1 MPLPEGDLSGVTLL
15 SLSDVAVEF
24 GATSLFSEVTF
35 TVAKGDR
42 WGVVG
47 RNGCGK
53 TSLFKIITGAMT
65 PVRGAVA
72 RHPGLRVSLLDQHR
86 DFGGAVTVWDAAAL
100 PYAGVLALEVSLAEQ
115 AAELAR
121 LGERAPADL
130 LERYGHDLERFAHED
145 GYTFHARVDAVL
157 QGLAFDAEES
167 KTRRVAT
174 LSGGERGRVGLAAQL
189 VAPADVL
196 LLDEP
201 TNHLDLETTTWLQE
215 YLRELDETVLV
226 ISHDRAF
233 LDEVADHVLHFE
245 GGSAAT
251 YRGGYSSFVQ
261 QRAERRLALE
271 RQVDQ
276 QRKMIAKEED
286 YIRRNL
292 AGQNTAQA
300 KGRRKK
306 LDRLPR
312 LTPPP
317 GSTDTMVLRL
327 EISERGGDRVIA
339 AEGLNISIGDRT
351 LVRDFS
357 ATANRTDVIA
367 LVGPNGAGK
376 TTLIKT
382 LLGEREAQGGEV
394 KLGGSVKPA
403 YFRQDLDQLP
413 LDKSLYDVIADLRPL
428 WTRGGIQNHLG
439 CFGFSGE
446 EVFRST
452 RTLSGGERARLALAV
467 IVLQR
472 ANLLVLDEPTNHLD
486 VESIEALED
495 AIDEYEGTVLLVSH
509 DRALLR
515 ELASR
520 VWAFEGDR
528 LVDFGGSFVDWER
541 QRRDAAL
548 AQRATEALAADARR
562 GQEKARARNNASTQ
576 QNDQASRKAAKKGVE
591 DAERAVQ
598 EWERKVGKLRSEVD
612 DPDLYDGS
620 AANAK
625 RAGLLDKELA
635 GAQQKL
641 EAAVARWAEAEQA
654 LANTGARATASSS
667 GERTRSGR

>member
-1 MPLPEGDLSGVTLL
+1 MSQL
-15 SLSDVAVEF
+15 SLSDIAVEF
-24 GATSLFSEVTF
+24 GATTLFSGVTF
-35 TVAKGDR
+35 TVGKGDR
-42 WGVVG
+42 WGIVG
-47 RNGCGK
+47 RNGSGK
-53 TSLFKIITGAMT
+53 TSLFKIITGTLT
-65 PVRGAVA
+65 PARGAMA
-72 RHPGLRVSLLDQHR
+72 RTPGLRVSLLDQHR
-86 DFGGAVTVWDAAAL
+86 DFGAAVSVWDAAAL
-100 PYAGVLALEVSLAEQ
+100 PYAPVMALELSLADQ
-115 AAELAR
+115 AAQLAE
-121 LGERAPADL
+121 LGERAPAAL
-130 LERYGHDLERFAHED
+130 LEQYGHDLERFAHEG

-189 VAPADVL
+189 VAPADLL

-201 TNHLDLETTTWLQE
+201 TNHLDLETTAWLQE
-215 YLRELDETVLV
+215 YIRELDETVIV

-233 LDEVADHVLHFE
+233 LDEIADHVLHLE
-245 GGSAAT
+245 GGTAET

-292 AGQNTAQA
+292 AGQNTSQA
-300 KGRRKK
+300 KGRRKR

-317 GSTDTMVLRL
+317 GAGGTMELRL
-327 EISERGGDRVIA
+327 EISERGGDRVIS
-339 AEGLNISIGDRT
+339 AEGLTIAIGNRT

-357 ATANRTDVIA
+357 ATANRGDVIA

-376 TTLIKT
+376 TTLIQT
-382 LLGEREAQGGEV
+382 LIGEREAQGGAV
-394 KLGGSVKPA
+394 KLGGSVTPA
-403 YFRQDLDQLP
+403 YFRQDHDKLP
-413 LDKSLYDVIADLRPL
+413 LDSSLYEVIENLRPL
-428 WTRGGIQNHLG
+428 WTRGAIQNHLG

-452 RTLSGGERARLALAV
+452 RTLSGGERSRLALAV

-486 VESIEALED
+486 VESIEAIED
-495 AIDEYEGTVLLVSH
+495 AIEDYDGTVLLVSH

-515 ELASR
+515 ELATR
-520 VWAFEGDR
+520 VWAFDGDR
-528 LVDFGGSFVDWER
+528 LVDFGGTFVDWER
-541 QRRDAAL
+541 QLRDAAL
-548 AQRATEALAADARR
+548 ARRAADAIASDARR
-562 GQEKARARNNASTQ
+562 GQEKLRARGNAAAEQ
-576 QNDQASRKAAKKGVE
+576 KDQAARRAAKKTA
-591 DAERAVQ
+591 DNAERAVHDL
-598 EWERKVGKLRSEVD
+598 ERKVAELRRALN

-620 AANAK
+620 AAKAK
-625 RAGLLDKELA
+625 QAGKLDKELTA
-635 GAQQKL
+635 AQRAL
-641 EAAVARWAEAEQA
+641 DDALARWAEVVSHA
-654 LANTGARATASSS
+654 GRASTS
-667 GERTRSGR
+667 

>member
-1 MPLPEGDLSGVTLL
+1 MSQL
-15 SLSDVAVEF
+15 SLSDIAVEF
-24 GATSLFSEVTF
+24 GATTLFHDVTF
-35 TVAKGDR
+35 TVGKGDR
-42 WGVVG
+42 WGIVG
-47 RNGCGK
+47 RNGSGK
-53 TSLFKIITGAMT
+53 TSLFKIITGTLT
-65 PVRGAVA
+65 PARGAMA
-72 RHPGLRVSLLDQHR
+72 RTPGLRVSLLDQHR
-86 DFGGAVTVWDAAAL
+86 DFGAAVSVWDAAAL
-100 PYAGVLALEVSLAEQ
+100 PYAPVMALELSLAEQ
-115 AAELAR
+115 AAQLAE
-121 LGERAPADL
+121 LGERAPAAL
-130 LERYGHDLERFAHED
+130 LEQYGHDLERFAHEG

-189 VAPADVL
+189 VAPADLL

-201 TNHLDLETTTWLQE
+201 TNHLDLETTAWLQE
-215 YLRELDETVLV
+215 YIRELDETVIV

-233 LDEVADHVLHFE
+233 LDEIADHVLHLE
-245 GGSAAT
+245 GGTAET

-292 AGQNTAQA
+292 AGQNTSQA
-300 KGRRKK
+300 KGRRKR

-317 GSTDTMVLRL
+317 GSGGTMELRL
-327 EISERGGDRVIA
+327 EISERGGDRVIS
-339 AEGLNISIGDRT
+339 AEALTIAIGNRT

-357 ATANRTDVIA
+357 ATANRGDVIA

-376 TTLIKT
+376 TTLIQT
-382 LLGEREAQGGEV
+382 LIGEREAQGGAV
-394 KLGGSVKPA
+394 KLGGSVTPA
-403 YFRQDLDQLP
+403 YFRQDHDKLP
-413 LDKSLYDVIADLRPL
+413 LDSSLYEVIENLRPL
-428 WTRGGIQNHLG
+428 WTRGAIQNHLG

-452 RTLSGGERARLALAV
+452 RTLSGGERSRLALAV

-486 VESIEALED
+486 VESIEAIED
-495 AIDEYEGTVLLVSH
+495 AIEDYDGTVLLVSH

-515 ELASR
+515 ELATR
-520 VWAFEGDR
+520 VWAFDGDR
-528 LVDFGGSFVDWER
+528 LVDFGGTFVDWER
-541 QRRDAAL
+541 QLRDAAL
-548 AQRATEALAADARR
+548 ARRAADAIASDARR
-562 GQEKARARNNASTQ
+562 GQEKLRARGNAAAEQ
-576 QNDQASRKAAKKGVE
+576 KDQAARRAAKKTA
-591 DAERAVQ
+591 DNAERAVHDL
-598 EWERKVGKLRSEVD
+598 ERKVAELRRALN

-620 AANAK
+620 AAKAK
-625 RAGLLDKELA
+625 QAGKLDKELTA
-635 GAQQKL
+635 AQRAL
-641 EAAVARWAEAEQA
+641 DDALARWAEVVSHA
-654 LANTGARATASSS
+654 
-667 GERTRSGR
+667 GRVSTS

>member
-1 MPLPEGDLSGVTLL
+1 VSQL
-15 SLSDVAVEF
+15 SLSDIAVEF
-24 GATSLFSEVTF
+24 GATTLFHDVTF
-35 TVAKGDR
+35 TVGKGDR
-42 WGVVG
+42 WGIVG
-47 RNGCGK
+47 RNGSGK
-53 TSLFKIITGAMT
+53 TSLFKIITGTLT
-65 PVRGAVA
+65 PARGAMA
-72 RHPGLRVSLLDQHR
+72 RTPGLRVSLLDQHR
-86 DFGGAVTVWDAAAL
+86 DFGAAVSVWDAAAL
-100 PYAGVLALEVSLAEQ
+100 PYAPVMALELSLAEQ
-115 AAELAR
+115 AAQLAE
-121 LGERAPADL
+121 LGERAPAAL
-130 LERYGHDLERFAHED
+130 LEQYGHDLERFAHEG

-189 VAPADVL
+189 VAPADLL

-201 TNHLDLETTTWLQE
+201 TNHLDLETTAWLQE
-215 YLRELDETVLV
+215 YIRELDETVIV

-233 LDEVADHVLHFE
+233 LDEIADHVLHLE
-245 GGSAAT
+245 GGTAET

-292 AGQNTAQA
+292 AGQNTSQA
-300 KGRRKK
+300 KGRRKR

-317 GSTDTMVLRL
+317 GAGGTMELRL
-327 EISERGGDRVIA
+327 EISERGGDRVMS
-339 AEGLNISIGDRT
+339 AEGLTIAIGNRT

-357 ATANRTDVIA
+357 ATANRGDVIA

-376 TTLIKT
+376 TTLIQT
-382 LLGEREAQGGEV
+382 LIGEREAQGGAV
-394 KLGGSVKPA
+394 KLGGSVTPA
-403 YFRQDLDQLP
+403 YFRQDHDKLP
-413 LDKSLYDVIADLRPL
+413 LDSSLYEVIENLRPL
-428 WTRGGIQNHLG
+428 WTRGAIQNHLG

-452 RTLSGGERARLALAV
+452 RTLSGGERSRLALAV

-486 VESIEALED
+486 VESIEAIED
-495 AIDEYEGTVLLVSH
+495 AIEDYDGTVLLVSH

-515 ELASR
+515 ELATR
-520 VWAFEGDR
+520 VWAFDGDR
-528 LVDFGGSFVDWER
+528 LVDFGGTFVDWER
-541 QRRDAAL
+541 QLRDAAL
-548 AQRATEALAADARR
+548 ARRAADAIASDARR
-562 GQEKARARNNASTQ
+562 GQEKLRARGNAAAEQ
-576 QNDQASRKAAKKGVE
+576 KDQAARRAAKKTA
-591 DAERAVQ
+591 DNAERAVHDL
-598 EWERKVGKLRSEVD
+598 ERKVAELRRALN

-620 AANAK
+620 AAKAK
-625 RAGLLDKELA
+625 QAGKLGKELTA
-635 GAQQKL
+635 AQRAL
-641 EAAVARWAEAEQA
+641 DDALARWAEVVSHA
-654 LANTGARATASSS
+654 GRASTS
-667 GERTRSGR
+667 

>member
-1 MPLPEGDLSGVTLL
+1 MSQL
-15 SLSDVAVEF
+15 SLSDIAVEF
-24 GATSLFSEVTF
+24 GATTLFHDVTF
-35 TVAKGDR
+35 TVGKGDR
-42 WGVVG
+42 WGIVG
-47 RNGCGK
+47 RNGSGK
-53 TSLFKIITGAMT
+53 TSLFKIITGTLT
-65 PVRGAVA
+65 PARGAMA
-72 RHPGLRVSLLDQHR
+72 RTPGLRVSLLDQHR
-86 DFGGAVTVWDAAAL
+86 DFGAAVSVWDAAAL
-100 PYAGVLALEVSLAEQ
+100 PYAPVMALELSLAEQ
-115 AAELAR
+115 AAQLAE
-121 LGERAPADL
+121 LGERAPAAL
-130 LERYGHDLERFAHED
+130 LEQYGHDLERFAHED

-189 VAPADVL
+189 VAPADLL

-201 TNHLDLETTTWLQE
+201 TNHLDLETTAWLQE
-215 YLRELDETVLV
+215 YIRELDETVIV

-233 LDEVADHVLHFE
+233 LDEIADHVLHLE
-245 GGSAAT
+245 GGTAET

-292 AGQNTAQA
+292 AGQNTSQA
-300 KGRRKK
+300 KGRRKR

-317 GSTDTMVLRL
+317 GSGGTMELRL
-327 EISERGGDRVIA
+327 EISERGGDRVIS
-339 AEGLNISIGDRT
+339 AEALTIAIGNRT

-357 ATANRTDVIA
+357 ATANRGDVIA

-376 TTLIKT
+376 TTLIQT
-382 LLGEREAQGGEV
+382 LIGEREAQGGAV
-394 KLGGSVKPA
+394 KLGGSVTPA
-403 YFRQDLDQLP
+403 YFRQDHDKLP
-413 LDKSLYDVIADLRPL
+413 LDSSLYEVIENLRPL
-428 WTRGGIQNHLG
+428 WTRGAIQNHLG

-452 RTLSGGERARLALAV
+452 RTLSGGERSRLALAV

-486 VESIEALED
+486 VESIEAIED
-495 AIDEYEGTVLLVSH
+495 AIEDYDGTVLLVSH

-515 ELASR
+515 ELATR
-520 VWAFEGDR
+520 VWAFDGDR
-528 LVDFGGSFVDWER
+528 LVDFGGTFVDWER
-541 QRRDAAL
+541 QLRDAAL
-548 AQRATEALAADARR
+548 ARRAADAIASDARR
-562 GQEKARARNNASTQ
+562 GQEKLRARGNAAAEQ
-576 QNDQASRKAAKKGVE
+576 KDQAARRAAKKTA
-591 DAERAVQ
+591 DNAERAVHDL
-598 EWERKVGKLRSEVD
+598 ERKVAELRRALN

-620 AANAK
+620 AAKAK
-625 RAGLLDKELA
+625 QAGKLDKELTA
-635 GAQQKL
+635 AQRAL
-641 EAAVARWAEAEQA
+641 DDALARWAEVVSHA
-654 LANTGARATASSS
+654 
-667 GERTRSGR
+667 GRVSTS

>member
-1 MPLPEGDLSGVTLL
+1 VSLL
-15 SLSDVAVEF
+15 SLSDIAVEF
-24 GATSLFSEVTF
+24 GATTLFHDVTF
-35 TVAKGDR
+35 TVGKGDR
-42 WGVVG
+42 WGIVG
-47 RNGCGK
+47 RNGSGK
-53 TSLFKIITGAMT
+53 TSLFKIITGTLT

-72 RHPGLRVSLLDQHR
+72 RTPGLKVSLLDQHR
-86 DFGGAVTVWDAAAL
+86 DFGGAVSVWDAAAL
-100 PYAGVLALEVSLAEQ
+100 PYASVMALEISLAEQ
-115 AAELAR
+115 AAKLAE
-121 LGERAPADL
+121 LGERAPAAL
-130 LERYGHDLERFAHED
+130 LEQYGHDLERFAHED

-189 VAPADVL
+189 VAPADLL

-201 TNHLDLETTTWLQE
+201 TNHLDLETTAWLQE
-215 YLRELDETVLV
+215 YLRELDETVIV

-233 LDEVADHVLHFE
+233 LDEIADHVLHLE
-245 GGSAAT
+245 GGTAET

-286 YIRRNL
+286 YIRRNI
-292 AGQNTAQA
+292 AGQNTSQA
-300 KGRRKK
+300 KGRRKR

-317 GSTDTMVLRL
+317 GSGGTMELRL

-339 AEGLNISIGDRT
+339 AESLTVEIGDRT

-357 ATANRTDVIA
+357 ATANRGDVIA

-382 LLGEREAQGGEV
+382 LLGEREPQDGAV
-394 KLGGSVKPA
+394 KLGGSVSPA
-403 YFRQDLDQLP
+403 YFRQDHDKLP
-413 LDKSLYDVIADLRPL
+413 LDASLYEVIESLRPL
-428 WTRGGIQNHLG
+428 WTRGAIQNHLG

-452 RTLSGGERARLALAV
+452 RTLSGGERSRLALAV

-486 VESIEALED
+486 VESIEAIED
-495 AIDEYEGTVLLVSH
+495 AIEDYEGTVLLVSH

-515 ELASR
+515 ELATR
-520 VWAFEGDR
+520 VWAFDSDR
-528 LVDFGGSFVDWER
+528 LVDFGGTFVDWER
-541 QRRDAAL
+541 QLKDAAL
-548 AQRATEALAADARR
+548 ARRAADAVASDARR
-562 GQEKARARNNASTQ
+562 EQEKARVRGNAAAEQKDQTARRTAQ
-576 QNDQASRKAAKKGVE
+576 KAAAT
-591 DAERAVQ
+591 AERAVHDL
-598 EWERKVGKLRSEVD
+598 ERKVAELRSALD
-612 DPDLYDGS
+612 DPSLYDGS
-620 AANAK
+620 AAKAK
-625 RAGLLDKELA
+625 QAGKLDKELA
-635 GAQQKL
+635 ATQRTL
-641 EAAVARWAEAEQA
+641 DDALARWAEAAQP
-654 LANTGARATASSS
+654 RD
-667 GERTRSGR
+667 

>member
-1 MPLPEGDLSGVTLL
+1 MSQL
-15 SLSDVAVEF
+15 SLSDIAVEF
-24 GATSLFSEVTF
+24 GATTLFHDVTF
-35 TVAKGDR
+35 TVGKGDR
-42 WGVVG
+42 WGIVG
-47 RNGCGK
+47 RNGSGK
-53 TSLFKIITGAMT
+53 TSLFKIITGTLT
-65 PVRGAVA
+65 PARGAMA
-72 RHPGLRVSLLDQHR
+72 RTPGLRVSLLDQHR
-86 DFGGAVTVWDAAAL
+86 DFGAAVSVWDAAAL
-100 PYAGVLALEVSLAEQ
+100 PYAPVMALELSLAEQ
-115 AAELAR
+115 AAQLAE
-121 LGERAPADL
+121 LGERAPAAL
-130 LERYGHDLERFAHED
+130 LEQYGHDLERFAHEG

-189 VAPADVL
+189 VAPADLL

-201 TNHLDLETTTWLQE
+201 TNHLDLETTAWLQE
-215 YLRELDETVLV
+215 YIRELDETVIV

-233 LDEVADHVLHFE
+233 LDEIADHVLHLE
-245 GGSAAT
+245 GGTAET

-292 AGQNTAQA
+292 AGQNTSQA
-300 KGRRKK
+300 KGRRKR

-317 GSTDTMVLRL
+317 GAGGTMELRL
-327 EISERGGDRVIA
+327 EISERGGDRVIS
-339 AEGLNISIGDRT
+339 AEGLTIAIGNRT

-357 ATANRTDVIA
+357 ATANRGDVIA

-376 TTLIKT
+376 TTLIQT
-382 LLGEREAQGGEV
+382 LIGEREAQGGAV
-394 KLGGSVKPA
+394 KLGGSVTPA
-403 YFRQDLDQLP
+403 YFRQDHDKLP
-413 LDKSLYDVIADLRPL
+413 LDSSLYEVIENLRPL
-428 WTRGGIQNHLG
+428 WTRGAIQNHLG

-452 RTLSGGERARLALAV
+452 RTLSGGERSRLALAV

-486 VESIEALED
+486 VESIEAIED
-495 AIDEYEGTVLLVSH
+495 AIEDYDGTVLLVSH

-515 ELASR
+515 ELATR
-520 VWAFEGDR
+520 VWAFDGDR
-528 LVDFGGSFVDWER
+528 LVDFGGTFVDWER
-541 QRRDAAL
+541 QLRDAAL
-548 AQRATEALAADARR
+548 ARRAADAIASDARR
-562 GQEKARARNNASTQ
+562 GQEKLRARGNAAAEQ
-576 QNDQASRKAAKKGVE
+576 KDQAARRAAKKTA
-591 DAERAVQ
+591 DNAERAVHDL
-598 EWERKVGKLRSEVD
+598 ERKVAELRRALN

-620 AANAK
+620 AAKAK
-625 RAGLLDKELA
+625 QAGKLGKELTA
-635 GAQQKL
+635 AQRAL
-641 EAAVARWAEAEQA
+641 DDALARWAEVVSHA
-654 LANTGARATASSS
+654 GRASTS
-667 GERTRSGR
+667 

>member
-1 MPLPEGDLSGVTLL
+1 MTHSALQLFTATSDLSSVTQL
-15 SLSDVAVEF
+15 SLSDIAIEF
-24 GATSLFSEVTF
+24 GATTLIHDVTF
-35 TVAKGDR
+35 TVGKGDR

-47 RNGCGK
+47 RNGSGK
-53 TSLFKIITGAMT
+53 TSLFKIITGAIT
-65 PVRGAVA
+65 PTRGAVA
-72 RHPGLRVSLLDQHR
+72 RQPGLRVSLLDQHR
-86 DFGGAVTVWDAAAL
+86 DFGDATTVWEAAAL
-100 PYAGVLALEVSLAEQ
+100 PYREVLELEISLAEQ
-115 AAELAR
+115 AAALAEI
-121 LGERAPADL
+121 GERATPAQ
-130 LERYGHDLERFAHED
+130 LEKYGHDLETFAHEG

-157 QGLAFDAEES
+157 QGLAFDADKA
-167 KTRRVAT
+167 KTQLLTT

-189 VAPADVL
+189 VAPADLL

-201 TNHLDLETTTWLQE
+201 TNHLDLETTTWLQD
-215 YLRELDETVLV
+215 YLRELDETVIV

-233 LDEVADHVLHFE
+233 LDEIADHLLHLE
-245 GGSAAT
+245 GGTAYT

-261 QRAERRLALE
+261 QRTERRLTLE
-271 RQVDQ
+271 RQVEKQ
-276 QRKMIAKEED
+276 SKMIAKEED

-306 LDRLPR
+306 LARLPR

-317 GSTDTMVLRL
+317 GDSGAMTLRL
-327 EISERGGDRVIA
+327 EIRERGGDRVILTD
-339 AEGLNISIGDRT
+339 GLTLRMGDRT
-351 LVRDFS
+351 LLRDFS
-357 ATANRTDVIA
+357 ATVNRGDIIA

-376 TTLIKT
+376 STLIKT
-382 LLGEREAQGGEV
+382 LLGERAPDGGES
-394 KLGGSVKPA
+394 KLGGSVDAA

-439 CFGFSGE
+439 AFGFSGE

-452 RTLSGGERARLALAV
+452 RSLSGGERARLALAV

-486 VESIEALED
+486 VESIEAIED

-515 ELASR
+515 ELATR

-528 LVDFGGSFVDWER
+528 LVDFGGTFADWEQ
-541 QRRDAAL
+541 QRANAAL
-548 AQRATEALAADARR
+548 ARRAADSLANDARR
-562 GQEKARARNNASTQ
+562 GQDKARAKKNAAAQEHDHS
-576 QNDQASRKAAKKGVE
+576 AKRAAKKAVAQ
-591 DAERAVQ
+591 AEADVQRLEARAA
-598 EWERKVGKLRSEVD
+598 ELRGQLD
-612 DPDLYDGS
+612 DPALYDGS

-625 RAGLLDKELA
+625 RAGKLDKELA
-635 GAQQKL
+635 DALKL
-641 EAAVARWAEAEQA
+641 LDAAMGRWAEAQ
-654 LANTGARATASSS
+654 
-667 GERTRSGR
+667 

>member
-1 MPLPEGDLSGVTLL
+1 VSLL
-15 SLSDVAVEF
+15 SLSDIAVEF
-24 GATSLFSEVTF
+24 GATTLLGGVTF

-42 WGVVG
+42 WGIVG
-47 RNGCGK
+47 RNGSGK
-53 TSLFKIITGAMT
+53 TSLFNIITGT
-65 PVRGAVA
+65 LSSPRGAVA
-72 RHPGLRVSLLDQHR
+72 REPGLRVSLLDQYR
-86 DFGGAVTVWDAAAL
+86 DFGDAVTVWEAAAQ
-100 PYAGVLALEVSLAEQ
+100 PYAEVMALELSLAEQ
-115 AAELAR
+115 AAALAQ
-121 LGERAPADL
+121 LGERARPAL
-130 LERYGHDLERFAHED
+130 LTQYGHDMERFAHEG

-157 QGLAFDAEES
+157 QGLAFDADDS
-167 KTRRVAT
+167 KTRRLAT

-201 TNHLDLETTTWLQE
+201 TNHLDLETTAWLQE

-233 LDEVADHVLHFE
+233 LDEVADHLLHLE
-245 GGSAAT
+245 GGTGVT

-261 QRAERRLALE
+261 QRAERRLTLE

-286 YIRRNL
+286 YIRRNI

-300 KGRRKK
+300 KGRRKR

-317 GSTDTMVLRL
+317 GAEGTMTLRL
-327 EISERGGDRVIA
+327 EIAERGGDRVIG
-339 AEGLNISIGDRT
+339 AEKLTVAIGDRV

-357 ATANRTDVIA
+357 ATANRGDVIA
-367 LVGPNGAGK
+367 IVGPNGAGK
-376 TTLIKT
+376 TTLLST
-382 LLGEREAQGGEV
+382 LLREREPQGGEV
-394 KLGGSVKPA
+394 KLGGSVSPA

-413 LDKSLYDVIADLRPL
+413 LDTDLYDVIATLRPL

-439 CFGFSGE
+439 CFGFSGD

-452 RTLSGGERARLALAV
+452 STLSGGERSRLALAV

-515 ELASR
+515 ELATR
-520 VWAFEGDR
+520 VWAFDGDR
-528 LVDFGGSFVDWER
+528 LSDFGGTFVEWER
-541 QRRDAAL
+541 QRSDAAL
-548 AQRATEALAADARR
+548 ARRATDALAADARR
-562 GQEKARARNNASTQ
+562 VEEKARAKKNAATQ
-576 QNDQASRKAAKKGVE
+576 RREHATRRAARKAVD
-591 DAERAVQ
+591 DAERAVH
-598 EWERKVGKLRSEVD
+598 ELERRAAGLRRQLD
-612 DPDLYDGS
+612 DPELYDGS
-620 AANAK
+620 AENAR
-625 RAGLLDKELA
+625 RAGALDKELTA
-635 GAQQKL
+635 VQRAL
-641 EAAVARWAEAEQA
+641 DDAVARWAREEQA
-654 LANTGARATASSS
+654 RA
-667 GERTRSGR
+667 

>member
-1 MPLPEGDLSGVTLL
+1 VSQL
-15 SLSDVAVEF
+15 SLSDIAVEF
-24 GATSLFSEVTF
+24 GATTLFHDVTF
-35 TVAKGDR
+35 TVGKGDR
-42 WGVVG
+42 WGIVG
-47 RNGCGK
+47 RNGSGK
-53 TSLFKIITGAMT
+53 TSLFKIITGTLT
-65 PVRGAVA
+65 PARGAMA
-72 RHPGLRVSLLDQHR
+72 RTPGLRVSLLDQHR
-86 DFGGAVTVWDAAAL
+86 DFGAAVSVWDAAAL
-100 PYAGVLALEVSLAEQ
+100 PYAPVMALELSLAEQ
-115 AAELAR
+115 AAQLAE
-121 LGERAPADL
+121 LGERAPAAL
-130 LERYGHDLERFAHED
+130 LEQYGHDLERFAHEG

-189 VAPADVL
+189 VAPADLL

-201 TNHLDLETTTWLQE
+201 TNHLDFETTAWLQE
-215 YLRELDETVLV
+215 YIRELDETVIV

-233 LDEVADHVLHFE
+233 LDEIADHVLHLE
-245 GGSAAT
+245 GGTAET

-292 AGQNTAQA
+292 AGQNTSQA
-300 KGRRKK
+300 KGRRKR

-317 GSTDTMVLRL
+317 GSGGTMELRL
-327 EISERGGDRVIA
+327 EISERGGDRVIS
-339 AEGLNISIGDRT
+339 AEALTIAIGNRT

-357 ATANRTDVIA
+357 ATANRGDVIA

-376 TTLIKT
+376 TTLIQT
-382 LLGEREAQGGEV
+382 LIGEREAQGGAV
-394 KLGGSVKPA
+394 KLGGSVTPA
-403 YFRQDLDQLP
+403 YFRQDHDKLP
-413 LDKSLYDVIADLRPL
+413 LDSSLYEVIENLRPL
-428 WTRGGIQNHLG
+428 WTRGAIQNHLG

-452 RTLSGGERARLALAV
+452 RTLSGGERSRLALAV

-486 VESIEALED
+486 VESIEAIED
-495 AIDEYEGTVLLVSH
+495 AIEDYDGTVLLVSH

-515 ELASR
+515 ELATR
-520 VWAFEGDR
+520 VWAFDGDR
-528 LVDFGGSFVDWER
+528 LVDFGGTFVDWER
-541 QRRDAAL
+541 QLRDAAL
-548 AQRATEALAADARR
+548 ARRAADAIASDARR
-562 GQEKARARNNASTQ
+562 GQEKLRARGNAAAEQ
-576 QNDQASRKAAKKGVE
+576 KDQAARRAAKKTA
-591 DAERAVQ
+591 DNAERAVHDL
-598 EWERKVGKLRSEVD
+598 ERKVAELRRALN

-620 AANAK
+620 AAKAK
-625 RAGLLDKELA
+625 QAGKLDKELTA
-635 GAQQKL
+635 AQRAL
-641 EAAVARWAEAEQA
+641 DDALARWAEVVSHA
-654 LANTGARATASSS
+654 
-667 GERTRSGR
+667 GRVSTS

>member
-1 MPLPEGDLSGVTLL
+1 
-15 SLSDVAVEF
+15 
-24 GATSLFSEVTF
+24 
-35 TVAKGDR
+35 
-42 WGVVG
+42 
-47 RNGCGK
+47 
-53 TSLFKIITGAMT
+53 
-65 PVRGAVA
+65 
-72 RHPGLRVSLLDQHR
+72 
-86 DFGGAVTVWDAAAL
+86 
-100 PYAGVLALEVSLAEQ
+100 
-115 AAELAR
+115 
-121 LGERAPADL
+121 
-130 LERYGHDLERFAHED
+130 
-145 GYTFHARVDAVL
+145 VL
-157 QGLAFDAEES
+157 QGLAFDAEDS
-167 KTRRVAT
+167 KTRRVDT

-201 TNHLDLETTTWLQE
+201 TNHLDLETTAWLQE

-245 GGSAAT
+245 GGTAAT

-292 AGQNTAQA
+292 AGQNTSQA
-300 KGRRKK
+300 KGRRKR

-312 LTPPP
+312 LTAPP
-317 GSTDTMVLRL
+317 GSADTMVLRL
-327 EISERGGDRVIA
+327 EINERGGDRVIA
-339 AEGLNISIGDRT
+339 AERLTVAIGDRV
-351 LVRDFS
+351 LVRTFS

-382 LLGEREAQGGEV
+382 LLGEREPQGGEV
-394 KLGGSVKPA
+394 KLGGSVSPA

-413 LDKSLYDVIADLRPL
+413 LDKSLYDVIGDLRPL
-428 WTRGGIQNHLG
+428 WTRGRIQNHLG

-467 IVLQR
+467 IVLQH

-495 AIDEYEGTVLLVSH
+495 AIEEYEGTVLLVSH

-520 VWAFEGDR
+520 VWAFEGDK
-528 LVDFGGSFVDWER
+528 LIDFGGTFVEWER
-541 QRRDAAL
+541 QQRDAAL
-548 AQRATEALAADARR
+548 AERAANALAQDGRR
-562 GQEKARARNNASTQ
+562 AQEKSRAKQNAAVQ
-576 QNDQASRKAAKKGVE
+576 QQDHASRRAAKKTL
-591 DAERAVQ
+591 DNAERAVQ
-598 EWERKVGKLRSEVD
+598 ALERRVAELRSQLD

-620 AANAK
+620 AENA
-625 RAGLLDKELA
+625 RSAGRLDKEMTE
-635 GAQQKL
+635 AQRL
-641 EAAVARWAEAEQA
+641 LDSAMARWAEAEQA
-654 LANTGARATASSS
+654 MA
-667 GERTRSGR
+667 

>member
-1 MPLPEGDLSGVTLL
+1 MFRRTHDLSSVTLL

-24 GATSLFSEVTF
+24 GATSLFHDVTF
-35 TVAKGDR
+35 TVAKGER

-53 TSLFKIITGAMT
+53 TSLFRIIIGALT
-65 PVRGAVA
+65 PARGAVA
-72 RHPGLRVSLLDQHR
+72 RQPGLRVSLLDQHR
-86 DFGGAVTVWDAAAL
+86 DFGGAVTVWDAAAQ
-100 PYAGVLALEVSLAEQ
+100 PYAGVLALEASLADQ
-115 AAELAR
+115 AARLAE
-121 LGERAPADL
+121 LGERAPVAL
-130 LERYGHDLERFAHED
+130 LERFGHDQERFAHED

-167 KTRRVAT
+167 KTRHVAT

-201 TNHLDLETTTWLQE
+201 TNHLDLETTSWLQD

-245 GGSAAT
+245 GGTAVT

-261 QRAERRLALE
+261 QRAERRLTLE

-276 QRKMIAKEED
+276 QRRMIAKEED
-286 YIRRNL
+286 YIRRNI

-300 KGRRKK
+300 KGRRKR

-312 LTPPP
+312 LTAPP
-317 GSTDTMVLRL
+317 GSAETMVLRL
-327 EISERGGDRVIA
+327 EISERGGDRVLA
-339 AEGLNISIGDRT
+339 AEGLTIAIGDRT
-351 LVRDFS
+351 LVRNFS
-357 ATANRTDVIA
+357 STANRTDVIA

-376 TTLIKT
+376 TTLLKT
-382 LLGEREAQGGEV
+382 LLGEREPQAGHV
-394 KLGGSVKPA
+394 KLGGSVTPA

-413 LDKSLYDVIADLRPL
+413 LDKSIYDVIADLRPL
-428 WTRGGIQNHLG
+428 WTRGNIQNHLG

-486 VESIEALED
+486 VESIEVLED

-515 ELASR
+515 ELATR
-520 VWAFEGDR
+520 VWAFEGDKLR
-528 LVDFGGSFVDWER
+528 DFGGPFVDWER
-541 QRRDAAL
+541 QQRDTALAARARAAL
-548 AQRATEALAADARR
+548 AQDARR
-562 GQEKARARNNASTQ
+562 EQERSRAQMNAKTRRREH
-576 QNDQASRKAAKKGVE
+576 ASRRATKKNLD
-591 DAERAVQ
+591 DAELAVQ
-598 EWERKVGKLRSEVD
+598 QLERRVADLRSQLD
-612 DPDLYDGS
+612 DPELYDGS

-625 RAGLLDKELA
+625 RAGKLDKELA
-635 GAQQKL
+635 EAQRTL
-641 EAAVARWAEAEQA
+641 DAAIVAWEEAGRAQA
-654 LANTGARATASSS
+654 
-667 GERTRSGR
+667 